1 MKNFQKK
8 LSVLLAFVLCL
19 SMSCFGVLAE
29 NEIPSDLPEGTIKL
43 AEGIYAYTSSVALL
57 NTIGPVNIGT
67 VPAYGNIIQ
76 PGQFS
81 NVIVNTG
88 HRYICIKSTQS
99 ILVNFVYGT
108 QTIFGSQLYQWPQIG
123 GSLTTTYFID
133 ADYYNFTKGVPYQ
146 LQCTSINDLPRQNT
160 QIHIH
165 TDVSKVQL

>member
-29 NEIPSDLPEGTIKL
+29 NEIPSDLPEGTIKI

-99 ILVNFVYGT
+99 ILDSFE
-108 QTIFGSQLYQWPQIG
+108 S
-123 GSLTTTYFID
+123 
-133 ADYYNFTKGVPYQ
+133 
-146 LQCTSINDLPRQNT
+146 R
-160 QIHIH
+160 HIH
-165 TDVSKVQL
+165 FSAKSGVAFSKNLSPMAEYLP